1 MAVKDL
7 AEAMATSETW
17 ISVWYDDEE
26 HEVYFQYG
34 YVDVS
39 MPIEDFRDFVET
51 LVKAEEKLGKK

>member
-7 AEAMATSETW
+7 AETMATSETW

-39 MPIEDFRDFVET
+39 MTIEDFRDFVET